1 MSLKGKQLL
10 FSLDEFII
18 MLAWLISLFA
28 ILYFKAYIFI
38 VPSIIAFIVLNL
50 ALGIWVDRFIHP
62 IENKSYRQYLTIQ
75 TIFLMIWGP
84 VLVMIITMDRM
95 ELISIWAAVLIMF
108 YLSIGVVSLRK
119 IIKKGQVEK
128 KEKNKKKLSN

>member
-18 MLAWLISLFA
+18 MLAWLVSLFA

-84 VLVMIITMDRM
+84 VLIMIITTDRM
-95 ELISIWAAVLIMF
+95 ELISIWAAILIMF

-119 IIKKGQVEK
+119 LIKKGQVEK
-128 KEKNKKKLSN
+128 KEKTKKG